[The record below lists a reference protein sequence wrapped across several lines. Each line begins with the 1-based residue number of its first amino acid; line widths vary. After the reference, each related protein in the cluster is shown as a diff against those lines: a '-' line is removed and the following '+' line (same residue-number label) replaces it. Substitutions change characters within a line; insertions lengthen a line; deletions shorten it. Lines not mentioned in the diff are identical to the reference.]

1 MAGQSQAANLGGML
15 SQIGNTLGTSVDS
28 ENYVRGTQNMFRP
41 DVEAD
46 DIEGQRQLMNW
57 QTKLGRT
64 DEARNTMLGINQME
78 EQARREAKE
87 AKELRKGQM
96 QTSIAQRKS
105 AIRTIMNN
113 ENMTDSARKAA
124 LDGVTQ
130 SIMVDAP
137 TAGYNPMDF
146 EDITGTIR
154 EEDKA
159 NKLRQLQLD
168 SEQSAAE
175 QKQKDEKAEQ
185 VINGMLAKGTV
196 PGSAAWTQATEEG
209 GLLSN
214 NIQYAQAYETNYLQL
229 ESQRAARL
237 QRENEASAVLAPIEV
252 SLLSSAI
259 DILPE
264 DHVLYN
270 QSKAL
275 KEKIEELDN
284 KEAGAV
290 VNPAERSQ
298 AKAELQRLESLLVP
312 AISSIQTA
320 DKSEERIANAI
331 NQRVDM
337 AIANATPDLAQIEE
351 IDTDLEDRISDPL
364 FNSNEGWVA
373 GTKQTLIKPDWVTKL
388 ADLYGVTVPAKEEGQ
403 YYTTSEL
410 SKAIAMAQA
419 SQPYEGM
426 RVEVPESSL
435 GKPKPREDEG
445 NTLEGTLKEIQDGI
459 TPKTR
464 VTM

>member
-46 DIEGQRQLMNW
+46 DIEGQRRLMNW
-57 QTKLGRT
+57 QTQLGRT

-87 AKELRKGQM
+87 AKESRKGQM

-113 ENMTDSARKAA
+113 ENMTEPARRAA

-168 SEQSAAE
+168 SEQSAAD
-175 QKQKDEKAEQ
+175 QKQKDQQAES
-185 VINGMLAKGTV
+185 VINGMLAQGTV
-196 PGSAAWTQATEEG
+196 PGSDAWAKATEEG

-229 ESQRAARL
+229 ESQRAARV
-237 QRENEASAVLAPIEV
+237 QRENEASAVLSPIDV
-252 SLLSSAI
+252 SLLSSAV
-259 DILPE
+259 DILPK

-270 QSKAL
+270 KATAL
-275 KEKIEELDN
+275 KDKIGELDK
-284 KEAGAV
+284 KEAGTV

-298 AKAELQRLESLLVP
+298 AKAELQRLETLLVP
-312 AISSIQTA
+312 AISSAQTA
-320 DKSEERIANAI
+320 EKSEERIANAI

-337 AIANATPDLAQIEE
+337 AIAKATPDFAQIEE
-351 IDTDLEDRISDPL
+351 IEEEVVERIDEAWTAG
-364 FNSNEGWVA
+364 NKGWVV
-373 GTKQTLIKPDWVTKL
+373 GSKETQVKPDWVTKL
-388 ADLYGVTVPAKEEGQ
+388 SDLYGVTVPAKEEG
-403 YYTTSEL
+403 YYTASEL
-410 SKAIAMAQA
+410 AKAIAMAQA

-435 GKPKPREDEG
+435 GKPKSGVDGGKTIEES
-445 NTLEGTLKEIQDGI
+445 LKEIQDGI

-464 VTM
+464 VQM